1 MEPMT
6 PDEYAKAL
14 DRLGFSNRSFC
25 LDVVGV
31 NDKTGRD
38 WKSGET
44 RIPGSVTALLRL
56 MLKLKLSAQKYR
68 ELMG

>member
-1 MEPMT
+1 MKPMSH
-6 PDEYAKAL
+6 DEYARAL
-14 DRLGFSNRSFC
+14 DRLGFSNRDFC
-25 LDVVGV
+25 LNVVGV

-44 RIPGSVTALLRL
+44 PVPGSVAALLRL
-56 MLKLKLSAQKYR
+56 MLKLKLSAEKYR